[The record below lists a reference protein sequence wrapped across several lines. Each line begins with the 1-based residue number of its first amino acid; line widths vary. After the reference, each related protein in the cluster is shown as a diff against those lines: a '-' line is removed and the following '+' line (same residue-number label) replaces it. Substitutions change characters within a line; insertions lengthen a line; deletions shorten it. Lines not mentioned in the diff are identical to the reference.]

1 MSCGSDTQLG
11 PGARILAGARG
22 RTCGPQALVR
32 SANWATG
39 LVRDCG
45 HGKTAEAALPAHTL
59 ERAMA
64 VALVPRE
71 DNAFANDNP
80 PPARKV
86 PQPHLAE
93 TRACSTF
100 GETRAQHRANAV
112 NDLNVQNRGDYF
124 SAIFGLDLGGRPRL
138 TSTRHD
144 PRKAARRYSRPPRMP
159 AFFAAA
165 SRPRRVGDLPAAC
178 SELM

>member
-32 SANWATG
+32 SANRATG

-100 GETRAQHRANAV
+100 GDGRGHSIGQTR
-112 NDLNVQNRGDYF
+112 
-124 SAIFGLDLGGRPRL
+124 SM
-138 TSTRHD
+138 T
-144 PRKAARRYSRPPRMP
+144 
-159 AFFAAA
+159 
-165 SRPRRVGDLPAAC
+165 
-178 SELM
+178 